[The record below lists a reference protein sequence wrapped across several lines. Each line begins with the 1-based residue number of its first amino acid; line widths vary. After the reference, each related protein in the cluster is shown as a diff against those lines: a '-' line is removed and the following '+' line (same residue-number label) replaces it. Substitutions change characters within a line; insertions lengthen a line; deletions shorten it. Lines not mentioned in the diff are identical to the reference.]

1 MARRRHESTDMTA
14 VLSAP
19 QETALLA
26 LAEGATQGEAAD
38 RAGVTRET
46 VSRWLRDDP
55 EFAAAL
61 NAVRKAVWEASVDRL
76 RLLALKS
83 TEVLAKL
90 LDSDDPRM
98 RLAAAQT
105 ALRAAGLEA
114 LAAPSAPTDAE
125 DIVLEQQKAAQQ
137 RRMVEMLTNL

>member
-1 MARRRHESTDMTA
+1 MGRHPNKPAALTP
-14 VLSAP
+14 VLFAP
-19 QETALLA
+19 QETAMLA
-26 LAEGATQGEAAD
+26 LAQGATQGEAA
-38 RAGVTRET
+38 E
-46 VSRWLRDDP
+46 
-55 EFAAAL
+55 
-61 NAVRKAVWEASVDRL
+61 RKAVWDASVDRL
-76 RLLALKS
+76 RLLAVKS

-90 LDSDDPRM
+90 LESDDPRM